1 MKFILFFTFAILFCG
16 SAGSKNKMS
25 DYDYQL
31 SNIVH
36 LFKDNIMDS
45 DKCKKQIWATEDL
58 INEIDNS
65 IEEIDK
71 YSRNEIIELN
81 NIKQEAIAKKY
92 TSDKC
97 LGKNVKVSITTI
109 DKYGRSVGFIIL
121 PNRDTLNNEIIKAG
135 LAWHY
140 VKYSNSK
147 RLTDLESDAKAHKR
161 GLWADANPV
170 EPWVFRKIKKS

>member
-1 MKFILFFTFAILFCG
+1 MSKFTAITFILLCPFLAF
-16 SAGSKNKMS
+16 S
-25 DYDYQL
+25 QL
-31 SNIVH
+31 KGKVITVKDGDTIVLLDSSNTQTTIR
-36 LFKDNIMDS
+36 LAS
-45 DKCKKQIWATEDL
+45 
-58 INEIDNS
+58 IDCPEKS
-65 IEEIDK
+65 
-71 YSRNEIIELN
+71 
-81 NIKQEAIAKKY
+81 QAVGQVAKKY

-161 GLWADANPV
+161 GLWIDANPI
-170 EPWVFRKIKKS
+170 EPWVFRKMKKS